1 MMPPRGRSVETAYEG
16 SSGGPFHR
24 SRLRVTL
31 LAGLLGL
38 PLPILAAQAPTDT
51 AAAGSQE
58 QHAAQ
63 LEQLDSY
70 LAAGDSD
77 AATTLL
83 RQLEPELEADE
94 RFALDAAYRLL
105 DYRRFPE
112 AQVQW
117 SRAAKHV
124 QASLRAAAGQTLAPD
139 ADRELQRR
147 FAEIVFVQGLLT
159 ARLGEKAEALRL
171 LTQADGY
178 GFPPLDSPLVAL
190 AANCLYELKEYALA
204 TQAYQ
209 EIVKHA
215 PEDAEARLRLGIS
228 LYSSGQRAAAEKEFD
243 QALRL
248 APRLPYA
255 NYYLGAVLFEQK
267 RTDEA
272 QACLERELALD
283 PRCCACM
290 AKLAHIAYL
299 KGDDRQCESWLAKAA
314 ALDPDDPETNLVYGM
329 LANRAGHYDQAIR
342 YLTKVVALSPD
353 YAKAQYQLALA
364 YQRSGN
370 AEKAKEHLEIYNRL
384 IQEQKAKSIGVRG
397 TE

>member
-1 MMPPRGRSVETAYEG
+1 MTPSRGTSVGPVPRDLPVSRRARRGVRLVVVVLLLLVPSSWALAVQPPTR
-16 SSGGPFHR
+16 
-24 SRLRVTL
+24 
-31 LAGLLGL
+31 
-38 PLPILAAQAPTDT
+38 
-51 AAAGSQE
+51 AAARSQE

-63 LEQLDSY
+63 LKQLDSY
-70 LAAGDSD
+70 LAAGD
-77 AATTLL
+77 AAAAVALL
-83 RQLEPELEADE
+83 RQLEPELDADE
-94 RFALDAAYRLL
+94 RFALDVAYRLL

-124 QASLRAAAGQTLAPD
+124 QASMRAAAGKALAPA
-139 ADRELQRR
+139 ADRELRGR
-147 FAEIVFVQGLLT
+147 FAEVVFVQGLLT

-178 GFPPLDSPLVAL
+178 GFPPLDSPLMAL
-190 AANCLYELKEYALA
+190 AADCLYELKEYALA
-204 TQAYQ
+204 TKAYQ

-215 PEDAEARLRLGIS
+215 PQNAEARLRLGIS
-228 LYSSGQRAAAEKEFD
+228 LYSSGQLAAAEKELD
-243 QALRL
+243 QVARV

-255 NYYLGAVLFEQK
+255 NYYLAAVLFEQK

-272 QACLERELALD
+272 QARLEQELALD
-283 PRCCACM
+283 PRCYGCM

-314 ALDPDDPETNLVYGM
+314 ALDPDFPETNLIYGM

-342 YLTKVVALSPD
+342 HLTKLVELSPG
-353 YAKAQYQLALA
+353 YTKAQYQLALA